1 MKTLVKLLFFVACF
15 GILAGCQKDEEI
27 YSEDAFDKS
36 AKMNKHRAHG
46 LDQYRCVF
54 MKDYN
59 NLKVN
64 YRIIGK
70 GPVDMVF
77 IPGWSNSLEVYTKQF
92 DYFRDKA
99 RCIYIDLPGHGQSD
113 APTPNNPLD
122 PDSEGLAYTQELM
135 IDAIKTV
142 VKKEG
147 LKKFIGVGF
156 SWSGAILKRFE
167 MKYPGMI
174 KQLICL
180 DISIP
185 TWPPVNEAICEQEYI
200 VQSSKTYEERLAGLP
215 GLIPLETAPEG
226 LWEFGLQCLEHSSE
240 IMANA
245 IYHWLGEENCQPYPW
260 DIPILVVYNE
270 MEDALEN
277 LTRSHYPGCE
287 IVVLEGDWHVWPYQH
302 VIQWAYQDAVNQ
314 LMDDFMEDRP
324 GKKY

>member
-1 MKTLVKLLFFVACF
+1 MKTPVKLLFFLVCI

-77 IPGWSNSLEVYTKQF
+77 IPGWSNSLEVYTHQF

-156 SWSGAILKRFE
+156 SWSGNVLKLFE
-167 MKYPGMI
+167 TKYPGMI
-174 KQLICL
+174 KQLILL
-180 DISIP
+180 DIAIP
-185 TWPPVNEAICEQEYI
+185 VWVSEDYHEGAWYYYTRPLTP
-200 VQSSKTYEERLAGLP
+200 EEREENLKK
-215 GLIPLETAPEG
+215 LIPPETAPPG
-226 LWEFGLQCLEHSSE
+226 LWEFGLQCQEHSPI

-245 IYHWLGEENCQPYPW
+245 IYHWLAEENCQPYSW
-260 DIPILVVYNE
+260 EIPILVIYNV
-270 MEDALEN
+270 MDDAREN
-277 LTRSHYPGCE
+277 LTRLHYPGCE
-287 IVVLEGDWHVWPYQH
+287 IVVLEGDWHVEPYQH
-302 VIQWAYQDAVNQ
+302 VIQWAYQDVVNQ